1 LKWGKILDTYRL
13 DEKEDV
19 RAELIVSPLPAWDES
34 WDSTAWE
41 LEALEAHPLVLL
53 HAITLVDY

>member
-1 LKWGKILDTYRL
+1 MDTYRL

>member
-1 LKWGKILDTYRL
+1 MLDTYRL

-19 RAELIVSPLPAWDES
+19 RAERIASPLPAWDES
-34 WDSTAWE
+34 WDCTAEE

>member
-1 LKWGKILDTYRL
+1 MDTYRL

-19 RAELIVSPLPAWDES
+19 RAELIAPSPAWDES
-34 WDSTAWE
+34 WDCTAEE